1 MLKIMA
7 DNIELYKQY
16 SDNADFKKWLSDM
29 VFNLT
34 YNKEGK
40 PFDAGRNPDRR
51 V

>member
-1 MLKIMA
+1 MPT
-7 DNIELYKQY
+7 
-16 SDNADFKKWLSDM
+16 SRKWLSDM